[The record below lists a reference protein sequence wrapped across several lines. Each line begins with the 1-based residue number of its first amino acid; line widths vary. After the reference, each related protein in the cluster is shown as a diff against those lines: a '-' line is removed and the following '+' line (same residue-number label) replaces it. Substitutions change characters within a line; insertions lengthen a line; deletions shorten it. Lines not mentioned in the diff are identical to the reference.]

1 MIPVGFMQSAN
12 FLVGKYLGKNRADLA
27 KKIAAQIR
35 IITFIWSISSAV
47 LVYYLRDS
55 ITGVYTSNE

>member
-1 MIPVGFMQSAN
+1 MIPVGFSQSAT

-35 IITFIWSISSAV
+35 IVTFIWSISSAV
-47 LVYYLRDS
+47 LVYYLNEQ
-55 ITGVYTSNE
+55 IMAIYT